1 MTNFKVY
8 GITKREIPDIENIK
22 KILNFTLKAIDPDKI
37 IESSIRL
44 QKELFFIKEYS
55 FNLSSFQNIYL
66 IGIGKAS
73 QPMATSI
80 MQLLGYLIHS
90 GVVITKAEDKF
101 QTENLSTKIKTIQ
114 SSHPIPDERSI
125 FAAEE
130 IIRFSKR
137 LTANDL
143 VICLISGGG
152 SALVTKPAEGVSLNT
167 MQKIT
172 SQLLRCGAS
181 IIEINTVR
189 KHLDVIKGGG
199 LLSFLYPAQVVT
211 LILSDVM
218 GDDLSMI
225 ASGPTVADPTT
236 YQDAMDILIKY
247 SITQSIDES
256 ILDHFISGIKGI
268 IPETLKESDPRLTQ
282 VNNIIVGNNLT
293 AIVAAKEIAEK
304 IGYHCEIITSPLVG
318 NTYDVGNRIAEIARA
333 KKCKTNEINLP
344 LCVIGGGESTVNI
357 KGRGLGGRNQEVA
370 LYSAVQIDGIEDV
383 CVATLATDGEDGP
396 TDAAGAIITGKTIK
410 SAKTL
415 GVDATRYLSNNDSY
429 NFFVRVGGL
438 IKTGSTGTNVND
450 LNFIFIS

>member
-1 MTNFKVY
+1 MTNFKVH
-8 GITKREIPDIENIK
+8 GITKREITDIEKIK
-22 KILNFTLKAIDPDKI
+22 KILNSTLQAVNPDKI
-37 IESSIRL
+37 INSSIRL
-44 QKELFFIKEYS
+44 QNKLLFIKEYS
-55 FNLSSFQNIYL
+55 LNLSIFQNIYL

-73 QPMATSI
+73 QSMATSA
-80 MQLLGYLIHS
+80 MQLLGNLIHS

-101 QTENLSTKIKTIQ
+101 QTEKISTKIKTIQ
-114 SSHPIPDERSI
+114 GSHPIPNERSI

-152 SALVTKPAEGVSLNT
+152 SALVTKPAERVSLNAI
-167 MQKIT
+167 QNLT

-181 IIEINTVR
+181 INEINTIR
-189 KHLDVIKGGG
+189 KHMDVIKGGG

-225 ASGPTVADPTT
+225 ASGPTAPDPTT

-247 SITQSIDES
+247 SITKSIDES
-256 ILDHFISGIKGI
+256 ILDHLTSGIKGI
-268 IPETLKESDPRLTQ
+268 IPETLKENDPRFTQ
-282 VNNIIVGNNLT
+282 VKNIIIGNNHT
-293 AIVAAKEIAEK
+293 AILAAKETACGL
-304 IGYHCEIITSPLVG
+304 GYNCQIITQPFIG
-318 NTYDVGNRIAEIARA
+318 NTYDVGKEITKIIKASLINRKITKI
-333 KKCKTNEINLP
+333 P
-344 LCVIGGGESTVNI
+344 LCIIGGGESTVDV

-396 TDAAGAIITGKTIK
+396 TDAAGAIITGKTVK

-415 GVDATRYLSNNDSY
+415 GMDATRYLSNNDSY
-429 NFFVRVGGL
+429 NFFVKVGGL

-450 LNFIFIS
+450 LNIIFIS